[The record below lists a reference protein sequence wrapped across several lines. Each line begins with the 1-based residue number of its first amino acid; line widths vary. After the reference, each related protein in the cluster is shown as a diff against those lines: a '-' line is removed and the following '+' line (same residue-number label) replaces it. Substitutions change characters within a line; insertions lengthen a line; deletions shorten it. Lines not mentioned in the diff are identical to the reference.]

1 VKKMPHTVITFSC
14 KLTGMV
20 MVVQISLELGGNAP
34 CIIFDDA
41 NLEVAVKGTLAGKYR
56 NTGQT
61 CVCINRVLVQDGIYE
76 KFAHAFVKA
85 VSQLQVGNG
94 LENGVTQGPLI
105 NEAALL
111 KVENHVQDAVSKV

>member
-61 CVCINRVLVQDGIYE
+61 CVCINRVLVQDGKDKKDHTTSSLVICFWE
-76 KFAHAFVKA
+76 IVE
-85 VSQLQVGNG
+85 VR
-94 LENGVTQGPLI
+94 
-105 NEAALL
+105 ALL
-111 KVENHVQDAVSKV
+111 TCN